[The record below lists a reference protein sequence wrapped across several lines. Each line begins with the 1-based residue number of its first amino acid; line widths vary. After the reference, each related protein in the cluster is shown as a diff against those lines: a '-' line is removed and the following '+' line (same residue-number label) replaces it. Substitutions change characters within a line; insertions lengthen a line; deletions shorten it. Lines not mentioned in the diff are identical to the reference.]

1 MTWSDLPRRSMFLPF
16 IHRAVRHLAGY
27 RAAAVGDC
35 GPGARCVGDARG
47 ASTQRVVLTPSGRRL
62 PIDDEGSDVV
72 ELSEK
77 GFYELRGDQRAE
89 GNQNLTVVA
98 VNVDPVEA
106 DLTPIDPKEIV
117 AAALGGA
124 TEGEGAQPNGIP
136 LTPEA
141 KERISGSGGI
151 C

>member
-1 MTWSDLPRRSMFLPF
+1 MSSSCRRRGSTSSE
-16 IHRAVRHLAGY
+16 
-27 RAAAVGDC
+27 GD
-35 GPGARCVGDARG
+35 
-47 ASTQRVVLTPSGRRL
+47 
-62 PIDDEGSDVV
+62 
-72 ELSEK
+72 
-77 GFYELRGDQRAE
+77 
-89 GNQNLTVVA
+89 GNQSTRSCA

-106 DLTPIDPKEIV
+106 DLPIDPKEIV

-141 KERISGSGGI
+141 KERISGSGVLADCGNFAAGRGYAALQPDGKKLSAWG

>member
-1 MTWSDLPRRSMFLPF
+1 M
-16 IHRAVRHLAGY
+16 
-27 RAAAVGDC
+27 
-35 GPGARCVGDARG
+35 
-47 ASTQRVVLTPSGRRL
+47 VLTPSGRRL

-77 GFYELRGDQRAE
+77 GFYELRD
-89 GNQNLTVVA
+89 GNQRMAVVA

-141 KERISGSGGI
+141 KERISGSGGT